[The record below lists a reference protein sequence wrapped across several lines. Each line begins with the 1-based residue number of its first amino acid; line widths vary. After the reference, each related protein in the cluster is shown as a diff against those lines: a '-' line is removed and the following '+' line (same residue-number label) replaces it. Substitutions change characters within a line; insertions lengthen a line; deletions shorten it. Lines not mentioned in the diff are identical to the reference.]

1 VQTSQRQPISGLPVD
16 VPVPK
21 KRIFINDKILFV

>member
-1 VQTSQRQPISGLPVD
+1 VEVQTSQRQPISGLPVD

-21 KRIFINDKILFV
+21 KRIFILFV